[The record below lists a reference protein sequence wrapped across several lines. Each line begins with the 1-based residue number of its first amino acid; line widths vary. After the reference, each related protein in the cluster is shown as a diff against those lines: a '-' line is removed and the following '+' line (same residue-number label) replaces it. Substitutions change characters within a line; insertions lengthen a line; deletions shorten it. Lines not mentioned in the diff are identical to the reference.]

1 MSPLKLYQ
9 PYCFVVAITVSS
21 LWPAVMIVEEVTV
34 VVVKVETGTV
44 NVSEN
49 GRTHQNK

>member
-1 MSPLKLYQ
+1 
-9 PYCFVVAITVSS
+9 
-21 LWPAVMIVEEVTV
+21 MIVEEVMV

-44 NVSEN
+44 NASEN